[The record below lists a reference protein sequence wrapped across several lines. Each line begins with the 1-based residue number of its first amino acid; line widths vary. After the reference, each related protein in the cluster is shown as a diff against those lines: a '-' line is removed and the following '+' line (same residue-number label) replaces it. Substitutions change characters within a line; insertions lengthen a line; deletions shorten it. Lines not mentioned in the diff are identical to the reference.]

1 MNLRQALEVADWK
14 AVEQV
19 LETIDKE
26 EVAVPEHLEPEVTA
40 ARTAVEN
47 RAVADRAIAMF
58 GVGAAAG
65 PIGATNRDDIR
76 YDHLEDM
83 VKSVEQL
90 PVRTAHV
97 DRLLAAARILVQL
110 RKGLKHGDWEDVEMV
125 LKRSSESLPEEV
137 SAELHDAMDRYEEH
151 LVEEALS
158 KALRNGSAALAG
170 GHLDY
175 ASVNTTEVQSAAEEA
190 ANGSSARVRGMCW
203 LAQQVMLPL
212 RLLQLEL
219 KEVDSVPWTLS
230 DEDRPLEQLGRWEE
244 AVSVMKSFFTREPI
258 VQLFNGGTHLQSVA
272 PDVMASVRAE
282 VENA

>member
-1 MNLRQALEVADWK
+1 MPWTGEHVPLPLK
-14 AVEQV
+14 V
-19 LETIDKE
+19 LGCRN
-26 EVAVPEHLEPEVTA
+26 PCFHP
-40 ARTAVEN
+40 
-47 RAVADRAIAMF
+47 
-58 GVGAAAG
+58 
-65 PIGATNRDDIR
+65 
-76 YDHLEDM
+76 
-83 VKSVEQL
+83 
-90 PVRTAHV
+90 
-97 DRLLAAARILVQL
+97 RLCL
-110 RKGLKHGDWEDVEMV
+110 
-125 LKRSSESLPEEV
+125 
-137 SAELHDAMDRYEEH
+137 RYEEH

-203 LAQQVMLPL
+203 LAQQVVLPL

-282 VENA
+282 VENAVTQVHQDYCEIQLLKQMFEPKTRITGAVGALSIPEGCFEGLNAALSEARELPEHHARLSSIMEVAALAASWREGACARDWPFIDKQLPSELLKVKWEC